1 MFDNIDLD
9 QCRFLD
15 NPFWRND
22 ERTAVTAILQRTRA
36 DGQIEN
42 KVVDIDMYRS
52 DGTVDP
58 LWVKLMKEVPR
69 EKIDNFTEV
78 RRRRK
83 IEEHNEKMYKDQ
95 QGKRAKELEGLFS
108 MKLQAFEI
116 DAVKNS
122 RNRKLRSKLRS
133 STNEL
138 EMQAYVTAFILEALQ
153 EEEEAENAKKEK

>member
-9 QCRFLD
+9 KCRFLD

-22 ERTAVTAILQRTRA
+22 ERTAVTAILQFKRPDGKA
-36 DGQIEN
+36 DN
-42 KVVDIDMYRS
+42 KVVDIDQYRS

-69 EKIDNFTEV
+69 EKIDQFTEH

-83 IEEHNEKMYKDQ
+83 IEEHNEKMYKEQ
-95 QGKRAKELEGLFS
+95 QGKRAKELESLFS

-122 RNRKLRSKLRS
+122 KNRKLRSKLRS

-138 EMQAYVTAFILEALQ
+138 EMQAYITAFILEALR
-153 EEEEAENAKKEK
+153 EEEEQENAKKKK